1 MWSTIPMPA
10 MIVGG
15 LVSGAVA
22 GAITAGL
29 VDRLARP
36 EILGLGGEAWPTS
49 PAALVA
55 EAGRAIGTPII
66 ALVVVA
72 GFAVTLAELLL
83 ALEGTAAIVAFVVAA
98 AAVLGGAT
106 LLAYRPWDK
115 GSGEA
120 AG

>member
-1 MWSTIPMPA
+1 MLA
-10 MIVGG
+10 MVVGG
-15 LVSGAVA
+15 LVSGALA

-36 EILGLGGEAWPTS
+36 ETLGLGGEAWPTS
-49 PAALVA
+49 PTALA
-55 EAGRAIGTPII
+55 GEASRAIGTPII
-66 ALVVVA
+66 ALVLVA
-72 GFAVTLAELLL
+72 GFAVALAELLL
-83 ALEGTAAIVAFVVAA
+83 ALEGTAAIVVFIVAA